1 VFPVGDGAALTALLD
16 QCLARPEV
24 DPMSEAKVA
33 YLRDHRARSV
43 ARKYLDVFA

>member
-1 VFPVGDGAALTALLD
+1 LLD